1 MAEKFDLSTL
11 KEMLNE
17 IMPADLDAE
26 RVFQKMI
33 QPPYHGR
40 VSFRHLKNMDPD
52 DFNRLSDDVE
62 TIRWFRRYPSKFVL
76 FEDDKNRVRMCGVRI
91 PSAKICL
98 QYLSGDKEGGTAG
111 CTDEECYRFHICRK
125 FMAGYCK
132 DGPSCSFNHHF
143 QSDHNRRLLVKQGL
157 DKYSE
162 ADLLKIFV
170 NSQLRVCD
178 SYNESRGFC
187 QHKDSCTRLH
197 VCSCAARGSLKI
209 QDTKNCHFGS
219 IAQLCRAVSSQL
231 RHASTI
237 GKKLVKHRYLPHM
250 SS

>member
-132 DGPSCSFNHHF
+132 DGPSCSFDHYF

-157 DKYSE
+157 DQCF
-162 ADLLKIFV
+162 I
-170 NSQLRVCD
+170 
-178 SYNESRGFC
+178 
-187 QHKDSCTRLH
+187 
-197 VCSCAARGSLKI
+197 
-209 QDTKNCHFGS
+209 
-219 IAQLCRAVSSQL
+219 
-231 RHASTI
+231 
-237 GKKLVKHRYLPHM
+237 
-250 SS
+250 